1 MKDGLKKILGTMG
14 PDPNDCATQESC
26 PAPGA
31 MTTEE
36 LQRWAD
42 RLREVRETKR
52 CTPETCK
59 TEEKESDQK
68 DISVTGEGKNIL
80 KVSAKEGSKEG
91 FQGSFFPSLTNYSS
105 PKLSLGPRRTSNMF
119 GAF

>member
-1 MKDGLKKILGTMG
+1 MG
-14 PDPNDCATQESC
+14 PDANDCATQESC

-59 TEEKESDQK
+59 AEEKK
-68 DISVTGEGKNIL
+68 
-80 KVSAKEGSKEG
+80 SAVK
-91 FQGSFFPSLTNYSS
+91 FQNKYYWH
-105 PKLSLGPRRTSNMF
+105 LSLFLSFVLPNQYP
-119 GAF
+119 